1 MIRKIG
7 NFPYDISKFE
17 KKAEELFEDE
27 DIIVGAM
34 EGANED
40 IMQKFF
46 DDVLN
51 YEINDRNLNKKN

>member
-34 EGANED
+34 EGVNED
-40 IMQKFF
+40 IIQKFF

>member
-7 NFPYDISKFE
+7 NFPYDISKF
-17 KKAEELFEDE
+17 KKEAEELFEDE

-34 EGANED
+34 EGSNED
-40 IMQKFF
+40 LIQKFF

>member
-17 KKAEELFEDE
+17 KESKELFDDE

-34 EGANED
+34 DGVDEK
-40 IMQKFF
+40 IIQKFF

-51 YEINDRNLNKKN
+51 YEIKDRNLDKKN

>member
-7 NFPYDISKFE
+7 KFPYDISKFE
-17 KKAEELFEDE
+17 KESKELFDDE

-34 EGANED
+34 DGADEK
-40 IMQKFF
+40 IIQKFF

-51 YEINDRNLNKKN
+51 YEINDRNLDKKN

>member
-17 KKAEELFEDE
+17 KESKELFDDE

-34 EGANED
+34 DGADEG
-40 IMQKFF
+40 IIQKFL

-51 YEINDRNLNKKN
+51 YEINDKNLDKKN